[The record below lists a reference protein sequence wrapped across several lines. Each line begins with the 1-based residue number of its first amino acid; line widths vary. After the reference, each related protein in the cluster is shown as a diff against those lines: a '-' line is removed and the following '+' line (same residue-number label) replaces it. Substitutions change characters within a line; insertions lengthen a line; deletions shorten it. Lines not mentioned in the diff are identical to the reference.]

1 MKKERKKNETEKTD
15 PYWQRARTH
24 AHTHTQKER
33 ERERERELTNKQGER
48 KG

>member
-1 MKKERKKNETEKTD
+1 MKKERKKNETDNTEITD

-33 ERERERELTNKQGER
+33 ERERERTHK
-48 KG
+48 